1 MKKIALLCAT
11 TALVVPGAAFAQSTG
26 TAEFENA
33 ETVVVTGTRNANVAG
48 VVVPDTTKTRAE
60 LDSTFIQ
67 HQTAGQTINETIN
80 QLPGVSF
87 TNNDP
92 FGSAGGTLYIRG
104 FDNSRISETFDGIP
118 LNDTGNYALF
128 SNQFLD
134 PEIIDRVAVSLGS
147 TDVDSPTAS
156 ATGST
161 INFRTRLP
169 FETFGARLQG
179 SYGEFDGGN
188 YFRVFGVVDTGEFGP
203 WGTRAFA
210 AASMATNDTV
220 YGHRGIIYKQQY
232 NARIYQPIGSN
243 GDFISAAIHYNQNRN
258 NFFGSLPL
266 RTDLVNCR
274 PVPTQTAAQAAT
286 CAQPRLVG
294 SAAGNRYPTDRAERD
309 YTVPRCLIQQNRV
322 FETPAQVTAAGYVD
336 PDGAN
341 TCGQEFEERYNP
353 SNTGNVRFQS
363 RFTLADNLILTV
375 DPSFQWV
382 KANGGGTVVAQEG
395 LRDVNP
401 AGPPGA
407 TNTATAQQCVQ
418 APASA
423 GRSCQ
428 IGYLAGIPFFGR
440 DLNGDGDMLDTV
452 RLVAPSQTAT
462 HRWGL
467 NASLRYE
474 INDDHIIRIAY
485 AFDRGRHR
493 QTGETGFL
501 QANGEPFDVFP
512 INDPVAAGNGDV
524 LEKRDRLSIALL
536 HQVSGEYRGE
546 FFDGRLTVN
555 AGVRA
560 PFFTRDLTNYCATS
574 SASGFFECFGTNT
587 TGLASYL
594 ALNTVNIG
602 GGVLAAPQ
610 GPQHRVLKYN
620 AVLPNVGFIYDFMP
634 RFSIYAS
641 YSRGLQVPSTDFLY
655 NSFFYPAGT
664 AQALPKPET
673 TDNFDV
679 GLRYRSSTLQAQV
692 ALWYTVF
699 QNRLA
704 TAFDPDLDAN
714 VFRNLGAVH
723 RYGIDA
729 DVDYRPIPELSI
741 HAFGSYLWSSIQDDV
756 LAGECSATVS
766 SSCPAGSAGTAI
778 FAHTAGRR
786 ESGAPVYTFGGR
798 IQGHFGPIE
807 IGVQAKRTGP
817 RYVNDVNLPVVLCT
831 NATGGGA
838 FANVVDCPGATANPV
853 TAASFQVFPARTRPF
868 TTVDLDARV
877 PLGFLGLNDDTYV
890 QLNVT
895 NLFDKF
901 YVGNFTGALLNT
913 SPTFVSVGAPRAVSV
928 TLNVAYR

>member
-1 MKKIALLCAT
+1 MKKIALLCAS
-11 TALVVPGAAFAQSTG
+11 TALVMPGVAFAQSTG

-33 ETVVVTGTRNANVAG
+33 EAIVVTGTRNANVAG

-60 LDSTFIQ
+60 LNAEFIQ
-67 HQTAGQTINETIN
+67 HQTPGQSINEVIN

-92 FGSAGGTLYIRG
+92 FGSAGGTLFIRG

-134 PEIIDRVAVSLGS
+134 PEVIDRVAVSLGS

-188 YFRVFGVVDTGEFGP
+188 YMRVFGVVDTGVIGP

-210 AASMATNDTV
+210 SASMATNDTV
-220 YGHRGIIYKQQY
+220 YGNRGVIYKQQY

-243 GDFISAAIHYNQNRN
+243 GDFISGAIHYNQNRN
-258 NFFGSLPL
+258 NFFGSIPL
-266 RTDLVNCR
+266 RTDL
-274 PVPTQTAAQAAT
+274 TQNALPGSL
-286 CAQPRLVG
+286 PRIVG
-294 SAAGNRYPTDRAERD
+294 SATGNRYPLTRAERD
-309 YTVPRCLIQQNRV
+309 YTVPRCFTQQNRV

-363 RFTLADNLILTV
+363 RFTLTDSLIFTV

-382 KANGGGTVVAQEG
+382 KANGGGTVIAQEG

-401 AGPPGA
+401 ASG
-407 TNTATAQQCVQ
+407 TATAQQCVQ
-418 APASA
+418 SPGTA

-462 HRWGL
+462 HRWGV

-474 INDDHIIRIAY
+474 INDDHVVRIAY

-501 QANGEPFDVFP
+501 QDNGEPFDVFP
-512 INDPVAAGNGDV
+512 INDPVIAGNNDV
-524 LEKRDRLSIALL
+524 LEKRDRRSIALL
-536 HQVSGEYRGE
+536 HQISGEYRGE
-546 FFDGRLTVN
+546 FFDNRLTIN
-555 AGVRA
+555 AGIRA
-560 PFFTRDLTNYCATS
+560 PFFTRDLNNFCATS
-574 SASGFFECFGTNT
+574 SASGFVECFGTNSA
-587 TGLASYL
+587 GLASYL
-594 ALNTVNIG
+594 ATNTVNIG
-602 GGVLAAPQ
+602 GGVLAVPQ
-610 GPQHRVLKYN
+610 GPQHRVLKYD
-620 AVLPNVGFIYDFMP
+620 AILPNIGLIYDFMP
-634 RFSIYAS
+634 RFSAYAS
-641 YSRGLQVPSTDFLY
+641 YSRGLQVPSTDLLY
-655 NSFFYPAGT
+655 NSFFYAPTT
-664 AQALPKPET
+664 AQALPDPET

-679 GLRYRSSTLQAQV
+679 GLRYRSRTIQAQL

-704 TAFDPDLDAN
+704 SAFDPDLDAN
-714 VFRNLGAVH
+714 VFRNLGAVD
-723 RYGIDA
+723 RYGID
-729 DVDYRPIPELSI
+729 VNFDYQPIPELSI
-741 HAFGSYLWSSIQDDV
+741 HAFGSYLWSSIRDNV
-756 LAGECSATVS
+756 LAGECSATVTTN
-766 SSCPAGSAGTAI
+766 CPAGSVGTPI
-778 FAHTAGRR
+778 FANTAGMR

-798 IQGHFGPIE
+798 IQGHFGPLE
-807 IGVQAKRTGP
+807 IGLQAKRTGP
-817 RYVNDVNLPVVLCT
+817 RYVNDENLPVTLCGVAFQNVRFCPNT
-831 NATGGGA
+831 AGGLSQVINAFGA
-838 FANVVDCPGATANPV
+838 KAPGFTIVDI
-853 TAASFQVFPARTRPF
+853 
-868 TTVDLDARV
+868 DARLR
-877 PLGFLGLNDDTYV
+877 LGFLGLNDDTYLQV
-890 QLNVT
+890 NVT
-895 NLFDKF
+895 NLFDRL
-901 YVGNFTGALLNT
+901 YTPNFGGALLNNT
-913 SPTFVSVGAPRAVSV
+913 APFVQIGAPRAISF

>member
-11 TALVVPGAAFAQSTG
+11 TAFVMPSVAFAQSTG
-26 TAEFENA
+26 TADFENEA
-33 ETVVVTGTRNANVAG
+33 AIVVTGTRNASVGG
-48 VVVPDTTKTRAE
+48 VVVPDSSKTRAE
-60 LDSTFIQ
+60 LNSEFIQ
-67 HQTAGQTINETIN
+67 RQTPGQSINEVIN

-92 FGSAGGTLYIRG
+92 FGSAGGTLFIRG

-156 ATGST
+156 ASGST

-179 SYGEFDGGN
+179 SYGWFEDGN
-188 YFRVFGVVDTGEFGP
+188 YMRVFGVVDTGEIGP

-210 AASMATNDTV
+210 SASMATNDTV

-232 NARIYQPIGSN
+232 NARLYQPIGHN
-243 GDFISAAIHYNQNRN
+243 GDFISLAVHYNQNRN

-266 RTDLVNCR
+266 RTDL
-274 PVPTQTAAQAAT
+274 TQSAINAA
-286 CAQPRLVG
+286 PRVVG
-294 SAAGNRYPTDRAERD
+294 SASTNRYPTTRDERD
-309 YTVPRCLIQQNRV
+309 YTVARCLINLIAR
-322 FETPAQVTAAGYVD
+322 PNLADA
-336 PDGAN
+336 AN

-353 SNTGNVRFQS
+353 SNTGNIRMQS
-363 RFTLADNLILTV
+363 RFTLADGLVLTV

-401 AGPPGA
+401 AGG
-407 TNTATAQQCVQ
+407 TATPNACV
-418 APASA
+418 ATPNAA
-423 GRSCQ
+423 NFSCQ
-428 IGYLAGIPFFGR
+428 IGYLGGVPYFGR
-440 DLNGDGDMLDTV
+440 DLNGDGDRLDTV

-462 HRWGL
+462 HRYGL

-474 INDDHIIRIAY
+474 INDNHVVRIAY

-501 QANGEPFDVFP
+501 QPNGEPFDVFP
-512 INDPVAAGNGDV
+512 INDPVAAGSGDI

-555 AGVRA
+555 AGARV

-574 SASGFFECFGTNT
+574 SASGFVECFGTNSA
-587 TGLASYL
+587 GLTSYL
-594 ALNTVNIG
+594 ATNTVNIG
-602 GGVLAAPQ
+602 GGVLRAPQ
-610 GPQHRVLKYN
+610 GPQNRVLKYH
-620 AVLPNVGFIYDFMP
+620 AFLPNIGLIYDLMP
-634 RFSIYAS
+634 QLSAYAS

-664 AQALPKPET
+664 AQALPAPET

-679 GLRYRSSTLQAQV
+679 GLRYRSGTIQAQV

-699 QNRLA
+699 QNRLS

-714 VFRNLGAVH
+714 VFRNLGAVD
-723 RYGIDA
+723 RYGIDVNF
-729 DVDYRPIPELSI
+729 DWRPIPEVSI
-741 HAFGSYLWSSIQDDV
+741 HAFGSYLWSNIRDNV
-756 LAGECSATVS
+756 LTGECTVVTPT
-766 SSCPAGSAGTAI
+766 CAAVGTPI
-778 FAHTAGRR
+778 FAQTAGQR

-798 IQGHFGPIE
+798 VQGQLGPLQL
-807 IGVQAKRTGP
+807 GLQAKRTGP
-817 RYVNDVNLPVVLCT
+817 RYINDVNQPLQLCT
-831 NATGGGA
+831 GA
-838 FANVVDCPGATANPV
+838 FRNVVDCAAPNVLYTAYGAKA
-853 TAASFQVFPARTRPF
+853 PAF
-868 TTVDLDARV
+868 TTVDLDFRL
-877 PLGFLGLNDDTYV
+877 PLGFVGLNDDSYV

-895 NLFDKF
+895 NLFDKL
-901 YVGNFTGALLNT
+901 YVPNFGGALLNNT
-913 SPTFVSVGAPRAVSV
+913 VPFVSVGAPRAVSL
-928 TLNVAYR
+928 TLNFAYR

>member
-11 TALVVPGAAFAQSTG
+11 TAFVVPGVAMAQSTG
-26 TAEFENA
+26 TTDFENSN
-33 ETVVVTGTRNANVAG
+33 TVVVTGTRNAGVAG
-48 VVVPDTTKTRAE
+48 VAVPDTSKTRNE
-60 LDSTFIQ
+60 LTSEFIQ
-67 HQTAGQTINETIN
+67 RQQPGQTINETIN

-169 FETFGARLQG
+169 YREFAARVQG
-179 SYGEFDGGN
+179 SYGLFDGGN
-188 YFRVFGVVDTGEFGP
+188 YFRVFGVVDTGEIGP
-203 WGTRAFA
+203 WGTRIFG
-210 AASMATNDTV
+210 AASMATNDAV
-220 YGHRGIIYKQQY
+220 YGNRGVIYKQQY
-232 NARIYQPIGSN
+232 NARLYQPIGSN

-266 RTDLVNCR
+266 RTDL
-274 PVPTQTAAQAAT
+274 TQSAT
-286 CAQPRLVG
+286 NLAPRNVG
-294 SAAGNRYPTDRAERD
+294 SASANRYPLTRAERD
-309 YTVPRCLIQQNRV
+309 YTVARCRIQQNAV

-341 TCGQEFEERYNP
+341 TCGSDFEERYNP

-363 RFTLADNLILTV
+363 RFTLTDGLILTL

-401 AGPPGA
+401 TSG
-407 TNTATAQQCVQ
+407 TATAQQCVQ
-418 APASA
+418 SPGTA

-428 IGYLAGIPFFGR
+428 VGYLAGIPFFGR
-440 DLNGDGDMLDTV
+440 DLNGDGDLLDTV

-462 HRWGL
+462 RRWGL

-474 INDDHIIRIAY
+474 IDDHNVFRIAY

-501 QANGEPFDVFP
+501 QFNGEPFDVFP
-512 INDPVAAGNGDV
+512 INDPVLAANGDA

-536 HQVSGEYRGE
+536 HQISGEYRGE
-546 FFDGRLTVN
+546 FFDNRLTIN
-555 AGVRA
+555 AGIRA
-560 PFFTRDLTNYCATS
+560 PFFTRDLTNNCVTS
-574 SASGFFECFGTNT
+574 SASGFFECFGSNT
-587 TGLASYL
+587 TGLAAYL
-594 ALNTVNIG
+594 ATNTVNIG
-602 GGVLAAPQ
+602 GGVLRTPQ
-610 GPQHRVLKYN
+610 GPQNRVFHYN
-620 AVLPNVGFIYDFMP
+620 AILPNVGAVFDISP
-634 RFSIYAS
+634 RTSIYAS

-655 NSFFYPAGT
+655 NSFFYPVGT
-664 AQALPKPET
+664 PQAQPKPET
-673 TDNFDV
+673 SDNFDV
-679 GLRYRSSTLQAQV
+679 GVRYRSSTFQAQV
-692 ALWYTVF
+692 ALWYTIF

-704 TAFDPDLDAN
+704 TAYDPDLDAN

-723 RYGIDA
+723 RYGIDLN
-729 DVDYRPIPELSI
+729 VDYRPIPELSI
-741 HAFGSYLWSSIQDDV
+741 HLFGSYLKSSIQDNV
-756 LAGECSATVS
+756 LAGECTVATATCVLG
-766 SSCPAGSAGTAI
+766 AQI
-778 FAHTAGRR
+778 FAPTEGRR

-798 IQGHFGPIE
+798 VQGQLGP
-807 IGVQAKRTGP
+807 VQLGAQFKRTGP
-817 RYVNDVNLPVVLCT
+817 RYVNDMNQPLVQC
-831 NATGGGA
+831 
-838 FANVVDCPGATANPV
+838 
-853 TAASFQVFPARTRPF
+853 TAAFRNVFDCTGTQFTVFGAKAPAF
-868 TTVDLDARV
+868 NIVDLDMRI
-877 PLGFLGLNDDTYV
+877 PLGWAGLNDDTFIQV
-890 QLNVT
+890 NVT
-895 NLFDKF
+895 NLFDRL
-901 YVGNFTGALLNT
+901 YTPNFSGALTNNT
-913 SPTFVSVGAPRAVSV
+913 VPFVQIGAPRAISF
-928 TLNVAYR
+928 TLNVAFR